1 MAQGLPNSLL
11 IDSVTILRPVRSMA
25 TGTKQPIV
33 TETVQATGV
42 RVRIEP
48 LSGGVR
54 ETVMGRLPEATH
66 RLFTNS
72 QDVKVNDVLQLGV
85 QKFVVREVGDFFG
98 HHLEAI
104 LEQKND

>member
-11 IDSVTILRPVRSMA
+11 IHSVTILRPVRSMA
-25 TGTKQPIV
+25 TGTRQPIV

-48 LSGGVR
+48 LSGSVR
-54 ETVMGRLPEATH
+54 ETVLGRLPEATH
-66 RLFTNS
+66 RLFTNR
-72 QDVKVNDVLQLGV
+72 QDIKVNDVIQRGT
-85 QKFVVREVGDFFG
+85 QKYLVREAGDFFD

>member
-1 MAQGLPNSLL
+1 MAQALPSGLLMHA
-11 IDSVTILRPVRSMA
+11 VTVLRPVRSYA
-25 TGTKQPIV
+25 AGTKQPIV
-33 TETVQATGV
+33 TETTQATGV

-48 LSGGVR
+48 LSGSVR

-72 QDVKVNDVLQLGV
+72 QDLKVHDVIQHGSQRYL
-85 QKFVVREVGDFFG
+85 VREVGNFFD

>member
-25 TGTKQPIV
+25 AGTKQPIV

-54 ETVMGRLPEATH
+54 ETVLGQLPEATH

-72 QDVKVNDVLQLGV
+72 QDVKVNDIIQRGA
-85 QKFVVREVGDFFG
+85 QKFLVREVGDFFD